1 MCGGS
6 AYKSV
11 ASDLYFIINERGNG
25 NLLFIIHIGTIIY
38 MYIGI
43 EEIVNHV
50 YAKKKLDC

>member
-38 MYIGI
+38 YMYIGI
-43 EEIVNHV
+43 E
-50 YAKKKLDC
+50 KL